1 MAARRRHGR
10 FLGAAL
16 MVGPLLLCGTL
27 AGVIWAGPA
36 RADQAAFLNDL
47 HNAGIHAVDGSDDA
61 LLQMGADLCQQ
72 LSWGASPQ
80 QLELLALQRSD
91 ADQGSGGIN
100 GRQAADVV
108 IFALRDLCPN
118 A

>member
-1 MAARRRHGR
+1 MAARRLYCR
-10 FLGAAL
+10 FVGAAL
-16 MVGPLLLCGTL
+16 TTGPLLISGII
-27 AGVIWAGPA
+27 GAGPA

-47 HNAGIHAVDGSDDA
+47 HNAGIHAVDGDDEA

-80 QLELLALQRSD
+80 QLEVLALQRSD

>member
-1 MAARRRHGR
+1 MAAQKLYRRVMST
-10 FLGAAL
+10 AL
-16 MVGPLLLCGTL
+16 VGGPLLVSGI
-27 AGVIWAGPA
+27 AWATPA
-36 RADQAAFLNDL
+36 RADEAAFLNDL
-47 HNAGIHAVDGSDDA
+47 HGAGIHAINGGDDA

-80 QLELLALQRSD
+80 QLENLAVQRSD
-91 ADQGSGGIN
+91 ADQGTGGIN

>member
-1 MAARRRHGR
+1 MAACRLYGR
-10 FLGAAL
+10 FISAAL
-16 MVGPLLLCGTL
+16 TVGPLLLSGML

-36 RADQAAFLNDL
+36 RADQAAFLTDL
-47 HNAGIHAVDGSDDA
+47 HNAGIHAVDGGDDA

-80 QLELLALQRSD
+80 QLELLAMQRSD

-118 A
+118 G

>member
-1 MAARRRHGR
+1 MAVVRPYGR
-10 FLGAAL
+10 LMGTALAGA
-16 MVGPLLLCGTL
+16 PLLV

-36 RADQAAFLNDL
+36 RADPAAFLNDL
-47 HNAGIHAVDGSDDA
+47 HNAGIHAVNGGDPE

-80 QLELLALQRSD
+80 QLEGLALQQSD
-91 ADQGSGGIN
+91 ADQGTGGVN

-108 IFALRDLCPN
+108 IFAMRDLCPN

>member
-1 MAARRRHGR
+1 M
-10 FLGAAL
+10 GAAL
-16 MVGPLLLCGTL
+16 VGGPLL
-27 AGVIWAGPA
+27 AAAIAWAGPA
-36 RADQAAFLNDL
+36 RADGAAFINDL
-47 HNAGIHAVDGSDDA
+47 HNAGIHAVNGGDEA

-80 QLELLALQRSD
+80 QLEGLAIQRSD
-91 ADQGSGGIN
+91 ADQGTGGIN

>member
-1 MAARRRHGR
+1 MAAVRLCGR
-10 FLGAAL
+10 IIGAAL
-16 MVGPLLLCGTL
+16 AGGPLLL
-27 AGVIWAGPA
+27 AGAGWAAPA
-36 RADQAAFLNDL
+36 RADQASFLNDL
-47 HNAGIHAVDGSDDA
+47 HSAGIHAVNGGDPE

-80 QLELLALQRSD
+80 QLEGLAVQRSD
-91 ADQGSGGIN
+91 ADQGTGGIN

-108 IFALRDLCPN
+108 IFALRDLCPT

>member
-1 MAARRRHGR
+1 MAAQRPYGR
-10 FLGAAL
+10 FMGIGVAG
-16 MVGPLLLCGTL
+16 GPLLV
-27 AGVIWAGPA
+27 AGVVWASPA
-36 RADQAAFLNDL
+36 QADQVAFLNDL
-47 HNAGIHAVDGSDDA
+47 HNAGIHAINGGDDA

-80 QLELLALQRSD
+80 QLEGLALQRSD
-91 ADQGSGGIN
+91 ADQGTGGIN

-108 IFALRDLCPN
+108 IFALRDLCPT

>member
-1 MAARRRHGR
+1 MAARGLYCR
-10 FLGAAL
+10 FVGAAL
-16 MVGPLLLCGTL
+16 TTGPLLISAIIG
-27 AGVIWAGPA
+27 AGPA

-47 HNAGIHAVDGSDDA
+47 HNAGIHAVDGGDEA

-80 QLELLALQRSD
+80 QLEVLALQRSD

>member
-1 MAARRRHGR
+1 MRARRPSGR
-10 FLGAAL
+10 FMGAAL
-16 MVGPLLLCGTL
+16 AAGSLLA
-27 AGVIWAGPA
+27 AGIAWAGPA
-36 RADQAAFLNDL
+36 RADATAFLNDL
-47 HNAGIHAVDGSDDA
+47 HNAGIHAVNGGDEA

-80 QLELLALQRSD
+80 QLEGLAIQRSD
-91 ADQGSGGIN
+91 ADQGTGGIN

>member
-1 MAARRRHGR
+1 MAARRLYGR
-10 FLGAAL
+10 FMGAAL
-16 MVGPLLLCGTL
+16 ASCPLLL
-27 AGVIWAGPA
+27 AGVLCAGPA
-36 RADQAAFLNDL
+36 RADQAAFINDL
-47 HNAGIHAVDGSDDA
+47 HSAGIHAVNGGDPE

-80 QLELLALQRSD
+80 QLEGLALQRSD
-91 ADQGSGGIN
+91 ADQGTGGIN

>member
-1 MAARRRHGR
+1 MAAQRPYGR
-10 FLGAAL
+10 FMGAAL
-16 MVGPLLLCGTL
+16 AGGPLLV
-27 AGVIWAGPA
+27 AGIVWASPA
-36 RADQAAFLNDL
+36 RADGAAFLNDL
-47 HNAGIHAVDGSDDA
+47 HSAGIHAVNGGDDA

-80 QLELLALQRSD
+80 QLEGLAVQRSD

>member
-1 MAARRRHGR
+1 MAARRLYGR
-10 FLGAAL
+10 FMGAAL
-16 MVGPLLLCGTL
+16 TGGTLLL
-27 AGVIWAGPA
+27 AGVMCAGPA
-36 RADQAAFLNDL
+36 SADAASFLNDL
-47 HNAGIHAVDGSDDA
+47 HGAGIHAVNGGDDA

-80 QLELLALQRSD
+80 QLEGLALQRSD
-91 ADQGSGGIN
+91 ADQGTGGIN

-108 IFALRDLCPN
+108 IFALRDLCPS

>member
-1 MAARRRHGR
+1 MAVRRPHGR
-10 FLGAAL
+10 LMGTALAA
-16 MVGPLLLCGTL
+16 GPLLVT
-27 AGVIWAGPA
+27 GVIWAAPA
-36 RADQAAFLNDL
+36 RADQTAFLNDL
-47 HNAGIHAVDGSDDA
+47 HNAGIHAVNGGDDA

-80 QLELLALQRSD
+80 QLEQLAIQRSD
-91 ADQGSGGIN
+91 ADQGRGGIN

>member
-1 MAARRRHGR
+1 MAARRPYGR
-10 FLGAAL
+10 L
-16 MVGPLLLCGTL
+16 MGTAVATCPLLVSGI
-27 AGVIWAGPA
+27 VWATPA
-36 RADQAAFLNDL
+36 QADQTAFLNDL
-47 HNAGIHAVDGSDDA
+47 HNAGIHAINGGDEA

-80 QLELLALQRSD
+80 QLEGLALQRSD
-91 ADQGSGGIN
+91 ADNGTGGVN

-108 IFALRDLCPN
+108 NFASRDLCPN

>member
-1 MAARRRHGR
+1 MAAQRRYGR
-10 FLGAAL
+10 FMGAAL
-16 MVGPLLLCGTL
+16 AGGPLLA
-27 AGVIWAGPA
+27 AGIGWASPA
-36 RADQAAFLNDL
+36 RADAAAFLNDL
-47 HNAGIHAVDGSDDA
+47 HNAGIHAVNGGDDA

-80 QLELLALQRSD
+80 QLEGLAIQRSD
-91 ADQGSGGIN
+91 ADQGTGGIN

>member
-1 MAARRRHGR
+1 MARTLYGR
-10 FLGAAL
+10 FMGATLAS
-16 MVGPLLLCGTL
+16 GPLLL
-27 AGVIWAGPA
+27 AGILGAGPA

-47 HNAGIHAVDGSDDA
+47 HSAGIHAVNGGDPE

-80 QLELLALQRSD
+80 QLEGLALQRSD
-91 ADQGSGGIN
+91 ADQGAGGIN

>member
-1 MAARRRHGR
+1 MAARRPHGR

-16 MVGPLLLCGTL
+16 AAGPLLV
-27 AGVIWAGPA
+27 AGVVWAAPA
-36 RADQAAFLNDL
+36 QADATAFINDL
-47 HNAGIHAVDGSDDA
+47 HNAGIHAINGGDEA
-61 LLQMGADLCQQ
+61 LLQMGLDLCQQ

-80 QLELLALQRSD
+80 QLEGLALQRSD
-91 ADQGSGGIN
+91 ADQGTGGIN

>member
-1 MAARRRHGR
+1 MAARRFDGR
-10 FLGAAL
+10 PLGAAL
-16 MVGPLLLCGTL
+16 TVGPLLISGI
-27 AGVIWAGPA
+27 IWAGPA
-36 RADQAAFLNDL
+36 RADEAAFLDDL
-47 HNAGIHAVDGSDDA
+47 HNAGIHAVNGGDEA
-61 LLQMGADLCQQ
+61 LLQMGAELCQQ

-80 QLELLALQRSD
+80 QLEALALRRSD
-91 ADQGSGGIN
+91 ADQGTGGIN

>member
-1 MAARRRHGR
+1 MAGRRLYGR
-10 FLGAAL
+10 FKSTAL
-16 MVGPLLLCGTL
+16 VGTPVLL
-27 AGVIWAGPA
+27 AGVVCAGPA
-36 RADQAAFLNDL
+36 RADQNSFLNDL
-47 HNAGIHAVDGSDDA
+47 HNAGIHSVNGGDQA

-72 LSWGASPQ
+72 LSWGASPT
-80 QLELLALQRSD
+80 QLENLAVQRSD
-91 ADQGSGGIN
+91 ADQGNGGIN

>member
-1 MAARRRHGR
+1 MSARTQFGR

-16 MVGPLLLCGTL
+16 ATGPLVL
-27 AGVIWAGPA
+27 AGVLCATPA
-36 RADQAAFLNDL
+36 HADQATFINDL
-47 HNAGIHAVDGSDDA
+47 HSAGIHAVNGGDPE

-80 QLELLALQRSD
+80 QLEALALQRSD
-91 ADQGSGGIN
+91 ADQGTGGIN

>member
-1 MAARRRHGR
+1 MAAQRPYGR
-10 FLGAAL
+10 FMGAAL
-16 MVGPLLLCGTL
+16 AGGPLLA
-27 AGVIWAGPA
+27 AGIVWASPA
-36 RADQAAFLNDL
+36 RADATAFINDL
-47 HNAGIHAVDGSDDA
+47 HNAGIHAVNGGDEA
-61 LLQMGADLCQQ
+61 LLQMGLDLCQQ

-80 QLELLALQRSD
+80 QLEGLAIQRSD
-91 ADQGSGGIN
+91 ADQGTGGIN